1 MNSSPWASYVVHNEV
16 CFEVTFKGPVGCA
29 ATEITIDLNDPRL
42 EGYAPNIS
50 GFKEWVQMREVP
62 IIKELSTR

>member
-1 MNSSPWASYVVHNEV
+1 MAHFTPGGGVEYRVRLW
-16 CFEVTFKGPVGCA
+16 GPLVSKT
-29 ATEITIDLNDPRL
+29 TEITIDLNDPRL